1 MDKNKF
7 QILSSAKLSFKA
19 EFSKKGGQVYHFGTE
34 RTKYG
39 ITTVLTDF
47 LPYPSAKLRL
57 SDLLTHIKKFGTTDG
72 TCSLVISIQ
81 LDDMNICNINKC
93 KFILSFDEEMS
104 YRAFPKRRNK
114 VGAKSI
120 KSFVTMSGINDIYDE
135 ISRFSGEGYG
145 VDFSKIQDNIISY
158 SYAGGEGYENKFVEI
173 STLIDY
179 YILHL
184 YNTLSV
190 PAYTVEEVALLKEI
204 AKKSAEA
211 NAAFESYDNFI
222 KKYPKAEILVDM
234 YSIENTVSVFWT
246 VISDKLRKIF
256 LCGGINE
263 DTPVKFNYDSDSG
276 AYQIKDTKFDGN
288 VLLSNMD
295 IIDCEVSG
303 NFDSCDFYDC
313 DIEDSILNLCSVL
326 GATKLKRSTANSVF
340 FSDDSVCTDCR
351 IFGDSIITGKC
362 VRCVIGEDSHVK
374 EDAKIKD
381 SVNNSTK

>member
-34 RTKYG
+34 NTKYG

-145 VDFSKIQDNIISY
+145 VDFSKIQQIVF
-158 SYAGGEGYENKFVEI
+158 E
-173 STLIDY
+173 
-179 YILHL
+179 
-184 YNTLSV
+184 LS
-190 PAYTVEEVALLKEI
+190 
-204 AKKSAEA
+204 SGH
-211 NAAFESYDNFI
+211 
-222 KKYPKAEILVDM
+222 
-234 YSIENTVSVFWT
+234 
-246 VISDKLRKIF
+246 KI
-256 LCGGINE
+256 
-263 DTPVKFNYDSDSG
+263 NY
-276 AYQIKDTKFDGN
+276 
-288 VLLSNMD
+288 
-295 IIDCEVSG
+295 
-303 NFDSCDFYDC
+303 
-313 DIEDSILNLCSVL
+313 
-326 GATKLKRSTANSVF
+326 
-340 FSDDSVCTDCR
+340 
-351 IFGDSIITGKC
+351 
-362 VRCVIGEDSHVK
+362 
-374 EDAKIKD
+374 
-381 SVNNSTK
+381 